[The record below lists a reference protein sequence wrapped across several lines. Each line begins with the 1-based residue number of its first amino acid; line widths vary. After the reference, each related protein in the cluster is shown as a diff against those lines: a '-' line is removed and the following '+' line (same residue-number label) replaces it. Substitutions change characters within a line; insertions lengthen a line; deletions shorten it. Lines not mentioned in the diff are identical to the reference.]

1 MNKCNDYKI
10 FEHTIGFPDY
20 LDTRVIE
27 LEECLSEYSADEAE
41 KFIEK
46 YVPSVDKYGMN
57 RRVYVYRIAE
67 GK

>member
-41 KFIEK
+41 K
-46 YVPSVDKYGMN
+46 
-57 RRVYVYRIAE
+57 VY
-67 GK
+67 